1 VAWIHL
7 QLVLFGI
14 CFGAVVG
21 SAVAVMPWAKWGAAI
36 GGGLWGLFFAV
47 SAWSSKATLPPFP
60 AGWQRAVTGLMGLST
75 GAIRGAFIGLAV
87 VAFVGA
93 LAGLVVGIVVGPYI
107 DRRRKEPHFS
117 PLPGALFFGPASG
130 IIAQAFYLDSSLAA
144 VGLWQGTLAGLGGG
158 LIGAILLLSLVVGSV
173 MSK

>member
-1 VAWIHL
+1 MAWIHL

-93 LAGLVVGIVVGPYI
+93 GAATALGVVAFAGLCTGPGVRVDDMPPPQRGEATPVGV
-107 DRRRKEPHFS
+107 
-117 PLPGALFFGPASG
+117 PL
-130 IIAQAFYLDSSLAA
+130 
-144 VGLWQGTLAGLGGG
+144 
-158 LIGAILLLSLVVGSV
+158 
-173 MSK
+173 